1 MYLMISTPW
10 QRPTWKE
17 PGGIQVRYGKVNII
31 NDTSCNGDALK
42 IAVVVQEE
50 RLMFHKEWCGKTQT
64 CTGKDLV
71 GLVCRMFLRPLGGV
85 GVFVSGPGP
94 ASPLAMGKGILH
106 IGGTLESK
114 FRDFSSFLDYILKF
128 DDEMK
133 FSKK

>member
-1 MYLMISTPW
+1 MKMKLELY
-10 QRPTWKE
+10 E
-17 PGGIQVRYGKVNII
+17 
-31 NDTSCNGDALK
+31 
-42 IAVVVQEE
+42 AVES
-50 RLMFHKEWCGKTQT
+50 
-64 CTGKDLV
+64 DSSPLV
-71 GLVCRMFLRPLGGV
+71 GLSRAPLEPLWTRALTALLAACRAFFGSSFRVSEFV

-106 IGGTLESK
+106 IGRTLESK